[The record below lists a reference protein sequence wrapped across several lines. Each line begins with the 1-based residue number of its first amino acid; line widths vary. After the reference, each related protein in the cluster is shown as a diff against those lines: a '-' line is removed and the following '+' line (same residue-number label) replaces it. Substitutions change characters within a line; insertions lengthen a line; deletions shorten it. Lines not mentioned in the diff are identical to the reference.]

1 MSAFSLLSLPSQ
13 PSLPSLTAVL
23 LLMLAICTVWLP
35 ALPLRGP
42 IRLPPWLILLVLA
55 MVAALLNGQLTAVG
69 VLGLLLLGVS
79 AWRAAHAC
87 HAQGAW
93 PAGMWLIPVI
103 VLSLLL
109 AMHRWPGFLNPLIL
123 PRQAITPDALPF
135 MLYAN
140 LDKGAAG
147 LLLLALLVP
156 RCHTRKQWQAALRR
170 ALLPGLLT
178 IVVVMLSGWLF
189 GMVRPE
195 AKWPPFAA
203 TFLAINLLLTVVA
216 EETFF
221 RGLIQ
226 QRLQLALHTLR
237 GGQLLAIVVSA
248 VLFGA
253 AHLGGGMVYA
263 ALASVAGLGYAIV
276 FQRSGRIE
284 AAIAVHFALN
294 AVHFLGFTY
303 PALA

>member
-1 MSAFSLLSLPSQ
+1 MPAFSLLSLPSQ

-156 RCHTRKQWQAALRR
+156 RCHARKQWQAALRR

-178 IVVVMLSGWLF
+178 IVVVMLSD
-189 GMVRPE
+189 
-195 AKWPPFAA
+195 
-203 TFLAINLLLTVVA
+203 
-216 EETFF
+216 
-221 RGLIQ
+221 
-226 QRLQLALHTLR
+226 
-237 GGQLLAIVVSA
+237 
-248 VLFGA
+248 
-253 AHLGGGMVYA
+253 
-263 ALASVAGLGYAIV
+263 
-276 FQRSGRIE
+276 
-284 AAIAVHFALN
+284 
-294 AVHFLGFTY
+294 
-303 PALA
+303 